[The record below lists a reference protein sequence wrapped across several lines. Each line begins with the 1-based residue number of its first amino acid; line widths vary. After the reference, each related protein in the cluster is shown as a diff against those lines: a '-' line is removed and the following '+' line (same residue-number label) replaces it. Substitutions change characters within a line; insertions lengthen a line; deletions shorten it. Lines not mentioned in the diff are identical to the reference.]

1 MYVCTLNTRPS
12 TYVCT
17 ASASQIR
24 MAYLCP
30 GIVVQRL
37 ISEAESLE
45 YIFVN
50 ILINA
55 HLPVY

>member
-17 ASASQIR
+17 ASAFQIR
-24 MAYLCP
+24 MAYLRL

-37 ISEAESLE
+37 ISEADCSR
-45 YIFVN
+45 
-50 ILINA
+50 
-55 HLPVY
+55 VYFCQYSI